1 MIEVDKSGVGLEA
14 RIQRLFIAQGV
25 FAERRL
31 FPSASADHR
40 MLATDVD
47 VLISEYASG
56 FHVTRRHV
64 ECKGGRIKLLDRIL
78 WLSGVRKLLHA
89 DTSYL
94 VVSDYETDA
103 SEFARSLDIQL
114 LNVKQLE
121 GWEAAIPVP
130 QDLWPCRS
138 EYQSYDK
145 AKAVWTKLISSKQ
158 TDAYWQ
164 LLRKILGFIEIDS
177 WLGFHYRDLNKLLR
191 LIRELSRDYDRI
203 RPDLHGQLCARYL
216 FSALLVRLCQYLL
229 AICQDVMRLPATDLR
244 NYLDQRLIYG
254 DQDPGHISGL
264 IDGTVKWVKQ
274 ALEKEGKALPPEID
288 IGRLYEAPPYA
299 AEFFEL
305 TNRLLQ
311 ESNDA
316 RYLAIAMETSQFGTP
331 DVTSK
336 FPRLQT
342 AAMAGDSLAAVVKG
356 FVLRAFSVPGSLA
369 MPVSNDLRATYH
381 TAAASLK
388 KPKKNNQ
395 AQLPLQT

>member
-1 MIEVDKSGVGLEA
+1 MIEVARTGVGLEA
-14 RIQRLFIAQGV
+14 RIQRLFMAQGV
-25 FAERRL
+25 FAERHL

-94 VVSDYETDA
+94 VVSDFDTAA

-114 LNVKQLE
+114 LNIKQLE

-145 AKAVWTKLISSKQ
+145 AKAVWARLISSKQ
-158 TDAYWQ
+158 TDAGWQ
-164 LLRKILGFIEIDS
+164 LLREILGFIEIDS
-177 WLGFHYRDLNKLLR
+177 WLSFHYGQLNKLLR
-191 LIRELSRDYDRI
+191 LIKELSRAYDDI
-203 RPDLHGQLCARYL
+203 RRDAHGKLFARYL

-229 AICQDVMRLPATDLR
+229 AVCQDAMRLPATDVR
-244 NYLDQRLIYG
+244 NYLDQRLTYG
-254 DQDPGHISGL
+254 DQDPKYISGL

-274 ALEKEGKALPPEID
+274 ALDKEGKILPPEID
-288 IGRLYEAPPYA
+288 VGRLYEVPPYA

-311 ESNDA
+311 QSNDA
-316 RYLAIAMETSQFGTP
+316 RYLTIAMETSQFGIP
-331 DVTSK
+331 DVTTK
-336 FPRLQT
+336 FPRLQV

-356 FVLRAFSVPGSLA
+356 FVLRTFSVPGSLA
-369 MPVSNDLRATYH
+369 MPVSSDLRATYR
-381 TAAASLK
+381 TVTVPFK
-388 KPKKNNQ
+388 KPKRNNQ
-395 AQLPLQT
+395 AQLPL